1 MPEEQVR
8 LLVALGGNAI
18 KQAHE
23 AGTAEE
29 QFANCETSA
38 EALAMIVSVFREGD
52 SLAITHGNGPQS
64 GNLDVQQVAGKK
76 KVPAQPLD
84 VVGAMTQG
92 QIGYMFMNTME
103 KHLRARGVD
112 IDVIAVVNQVVVDPN
127 DPEFVGDNASKPV
140 GNFLADEEAH
150 ALKEAHPDYV
160 IKHVKPSAQK
170 GWRRTVPSPIP
181 VRNAE
186 LRAIN
191 KILDAGIIVIASGGG
206 GIPVMED
213 ANGNYQGLEAVIDKD
228 RAGEV
233 LAEGIGADTF
243 MILTDV
249 EHAMLNYGREDEQPI
264 GHTSVADMKKHMAEG
279 HFLAG
284 SMGPKVAS
292 AVRFVERGGERAI
305 ITSLGAA
312 VQALAGKTG
321 TIITKHV

>member
-1 MPEEQVR
+1 MKV
-8 LLVALGGNAI
+8 LVALGGNAI

-23 AGTAEE
+23 AGSAEE
-29 QFANCETSA
+29 QFANCETTA
-38 EALAMIVSVFREGD
+38 EALAKIVSEFKEGD

-64 GNLDVQQVAGKK
+64 GNLDVQQVAGKE

-103 KHLRARGVD
+103 KHLKAHGLDV
-112 IDVIAVVNQVVVDPN
+112 DVIAVVNQVVVDPS

-140 GNFLADEEAH
+140 GNFFSDEEAK

-160 IKHVKPSAQK
+160 VKHVKPSAEK

-181 VRNAE
+181 TRNAE

-213 ANGNYQGLEAVIDKD
+213 ADGNYQGLEAVIDKD

-233 LAEGIGADTF
+233 LAQGIGADTF

-249 EHAMLNYGREDEQPI
+249 EHAILNYGKDNAQPV
-264 GHTSVADMKKHMAEG
+264 GHISVEDMKKHVAEG

-292 AVRFVERGGERAI
+292 AIKFVEWGGGRAI
-305 ITSLGAA
+305 ITSLDKA
-312 VQALAGKTG
+312 VEALAGKTG
-321 TIITKHV
+321 TIITK